1 MNLKESFRYHNY
13 LTTMLSS
20 METYFMNRNNVTRTM
35 QEHMRKKSNP
45 DAQDEKID
53 ATPERLFPDYDVDRL
68 VAFYQALAEEK
79 FKLSAAVEAAKRGYK
94 PICFDAA
101 METNKIR
108 QNVASALRRMAA
120 TKNTETVTNGRDY
133 KFNVNGDQVPYVYDI
148 KSVTTIDFDRNLT
161 KRLAK
166 KYTDEA
172 NAVSDQLDHAMLDI
186 EVVIEPAFNMTEN
199 LEESVD
205 SFMNTHAA

>member
-13 LTTMLSS
+13 LNEMLNATAS
-20 METYFMNRNNVTRTM
+20 YFINRNNVTRTV
-35 QEHMRKKSNP
+35 QEHLRKKSNP

-53 ATPERLFPDYDVDRL
+53 ATQERLFGDYKVDGL
-68 VAFYQALAEEK
+68 INFYQAIAEEK
-79 FKLSAAVEAAKRGYK
+79 FKLAAAVETAKRGYK

-101 METNKIR
+101 MEMNKIR
-108 QNVASALRRMAA
+108 QNVASALRRLASI
-120 TKNTETVTNGRDY
+120 KNTESTTQGRDY

-148 KSVTTIDFDRNLT
+148 KSVTTIDFDRNLA
-161 KRLAK
+161 KLLAK

-186 EVVIEPAFNMTEN
+186 EVVIEPAFNMTETF
-199 LEESVD
+199 EESVD
-205 SFMNTHAA
+205 SFMNTHAE